1 MLELDK
7 AIIAIISIIST
18 LFLLFYITEDI
29 HIDYISAIRKTWKN
43 RPIYDITTNETNG
56 YEKYIFFDNEVNE
69 ITCDCSFIND
79 YSKIFSGKCKS
90 IHLNKGCVQN
100 NQNKASFFNH
110 KELYVKYY
118 DADYLTLFSRIDDDN
133 PSVCKDGFKRCG
145 YLDILKNIFC
155 VKESEKCPVNSF
167 IIENDTF
174 IFNNTGN
181 DLMILN
187 QLYVSENKLATLF
200 DINRLYTFDEMTEFN
215 KYYDL
220 SYNYT
225 YQLFHLFD
233 SGYKILKSTFFDE
246 NNLIKGDI
254 PNYYNNT
261 YMYLLSLGYPGH
273 LKNFTLNS
281 FYIGIFYFRF
291 TILFPLLFMKIL
303 LCVSLC
309 ITDRDKI
316 NLIWDI
322 IIIISLIS
330 IFVLDVFSILFFII
344 QYKVKN
350 IIHHFGSLKYYPMES
365 IGGSILFFGIFLNV
379 IPDLVIFITS
389 YSFLKSKSKEETD

>member
-1 MLELDK
+1 
-7 AIIAIISIIST
+7 
-18 LFLLFYITEDI
+18 
-29 HIDYISAIRKTWKN
+29 
-43 RPIYDITTNETNG
+43 
-56 YEKYIFFDNEVNE
+56 
-69 ITCDCSFIND
+69 
-79 YSKIFSGKCKS
+79 
-90 IHLNKGCVQN
+90 
-100 NQNKASFFNH
+100 
-110 KELYVKYY
+110 
-118 DADYLTLFSRIDDDN
+118 
-133 PSVCKDGFKRCG
+133 
-145 YLDILKNIFC
+145 
-155 VKESEKCPVNSF
+155 
-167 IIENDTF
+167 
-174 IFNNTGN
+174 
-181 DLMILN
+181 MILN

-200 DINRLYTFDEMTEFN
+200 DINRLYTFDEMTELN
-215 KYYDL
+215 KHYDL

-233 SGYKILKSTFFDE
+233 SRYKILKSTFFDE

-389 YSFLKSKSKEETD
+389 YNFLKSKSKEETD